1 MTAVLRE
8 IRDPFG
14 WVVAITT
21 GLVNLALRVS
31 PLKAAGVAVIVL
43 IVKIGSGLAWP
54 RPKAAPPTP
63 PRPKGRPI
71 PGSPLTQ
78 RELEVASFT
87 PQGLSNKEIG
97 RKLVP
102 PVRERG
108 VDKHIANIM
117 FKLNV
122 HSREEIA
129 AWYVLHAAEEKP

>member
-14 WVVAITT
+14 WMLAIAT

-31 PLKAAGVAVIVL
+31 PLKAAGVGVVVV

-54 RPKAAPPTP
+54 RPKAPPVPP

-87 PQGLSNKEIG
+87 PLGLSNKEIG

-129 AWYVLHAAEEKP
+129 AWYVRHAADEKP